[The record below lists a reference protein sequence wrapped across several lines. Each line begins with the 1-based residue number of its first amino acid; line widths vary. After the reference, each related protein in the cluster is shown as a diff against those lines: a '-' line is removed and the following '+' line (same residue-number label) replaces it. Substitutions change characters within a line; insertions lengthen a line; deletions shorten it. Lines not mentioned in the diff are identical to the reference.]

1 METRFDFHFTN
12 PFRDVRPEII
22 KLPFYVLPTIEVL
35 RHGSFWRVSVCWLC
49 FVLSLSGFKFQKPV
63 QVKPHPFQ
71 FSSWHPQCK
80 CNIFDLDNSEYDYG
94 HNVNHKP
101 TEDEL

>member
-35 RHGSFWRVSVCWLC
+35 RHGLFWRVSICWLC

-63 QVKPHPFQ
+63 QVKPH
-71 FSSWHPQCK
+71 
-80 CNIFDLDNSEYDYG
+80 FDLDNSEYDYG
-94 HNVNHKP
+94 HNVNYKP
-101 TEDEL
+101 KEDEL

>member
-1 METRFDFHFTN
+1 METRFNFYFTN

-35 RHGSFWRVSVCWLC
+35 RHGIFWRVSICWLC
-49 FVLSLSGFKFQKPV
+49 FVLSLSGFKYKKPQ
-63 QVKPHPFQ
+63 QVKPNPFL
-71 FSSWHPQCK
+71 FTGWHPQCK
-80 CNIFDLDNSEYDYG
+80 CNVFELDNSEYDYG

-101 TEDEL
+101 KEDEL